1 MDTEADLVKY
11 PRIIPIKLLVGK
23 EVLRCIVRC
32 PHCGEKHYHGLGE
45 IKGPVM
51 WGHRGGDCG
60 LGGYYIVSK

>member
-1 MDTEADLVKY
+1 METKTHSLET
-11 PRIIPIKLLVGK
+11 PRISPIKILIGEKV
-23 EVLRCIVRC
+23 VRCIVRC

-45 IKGPVM
+45 IKGPVL